1 MNTQRPARQEQHFSV
16 ANFLDYGQRH
26 GIDYRFPSLMDP
38 VARPAQHTVVQ
49 GHVDEILL
57 PSGISVTCSDLR
69 VLEPYETTS
78 VGSSPLYILVM
89 VEGSVHLWLNGE
101 AQYMQPGMALAT
113 SIGEQLVLHARHQQ
127 DQHLVTISLGIQP
140 GRFHP
145 RSEIATLLSAW
156 QQKNPASAAW
166 HIPDHLLT
174 GLRSVLQPCANPVA
188 RQLMLE
194 GLLLQL
200 LAQQL
205 LAPSLPDTPAIAD
218 NQIVLPP
225 GERSRL
231 EQVRQLLAASPEHPH
246 TLDALARIAA
256 MSPSSLRCKFRQ
268 TYGDSVFNYLR
279 DCRLALARRYLQEGH
294 SVQQAAWMSGYQ
306 HATNFAT
313 AFRRRY
319 GVAPSAL
326 HSA

>member
-1 MNTQRPARQEQHFSV
+1 MNIQHPARQERQFSV
-16 ANFLDYGQRH
+16 ANFLDYGERH
-26 GIDYRFPSLMDP
+26 GIDYHFPSLRTS
-38 VARPAQHTVVQ
+38 VAHPAHHTVVQ

-57 PSGISVTCSDLR
+57 PSGISVTCSDLSI
-69 VLEPYETTS
+69 VEPYETTS
-78 VGSSPLYILVM
+78 VGSSPLYILVV
-89 VEGSVHLWLNGE
+89 VEGCVRLWLNGE
-101 AQYMQPGMALAT
+101 PQSLQPGMALAT
-113 SIGEQLVLHARHQQ
+113 CIGEQRVLSASHQQ
-127 DQHLVTISLGIQP
+127 HQHLVTISLGIHP
-140 GRFHP
+140 DRFAP
-145 RSEIATLLSAW
+145 RSEIATLLAAW
-156 QQKNPASAAW
+156 QQKHPASAAW
-166 HIPDHLLT
+166 QIPEYLLT
-174 GLRSVLQPCANPVA
+174 GLRGILQPCSNPVA

-205 LAPSLPDTPAIAD
+205 LAPSLPVAICPKSSM
-218 NQIVLPP
+218 IILPP

-231 EQVRQLLAASPEHPH
+231 EQVRQLLSATPEQPH
-246 TLDALARIAA
+246 TLDALARVAA
-256 MSPSSLRCKFRQ
+256 MSPSSLRSKFRQ
-268 TYGDSVFNYLR
+268 AYGDSVFNYLR